1 MTENISAFADFVGGA
16 DLKSA
21 YVHSFGPIADKTVY
35 SSASYGI
42 DMRPQF
48 ETALKAGVAK
58 LKAQMTTS
66 GGAGTA
72 GYAMIPIYVDPKV
85 VDITRKYTPLVEI
98 LPRVTNM
105 GITADYNKI
114 TAKGGAFAAAED
126 APLAETNTTYDRA
139 STAIKYLYAVGR
151 VTGQSQAA
159 QPSYLLA
166 GFLPGSGATGPF
178 SDQGASNAIQ
188 QEVLVKT
195 RELRELE
202 ENLLI
207 NGNASTSY
215 TSSPNGTEFDGI
227 ATLMSTTNQL
237 DKSGADIAIEDVM
250 TQAAVA
256 FANGGRPNLGITDG
270 YTYNALLKQLT
281 QKIGYLQ
288 SSEKVFWGFSTIV
301 VHTIVG
307 SIPIIPSM
315 FMGYSSA
322 SRKLFLL
329 DLSVVEVRVLQDVTY
344 QEFGVVNDSKK
355 FMLKLYETLIIR
367 ATTFCAQVV
376 GIK

>member
-1 MTENISAFADFVGGA
+1 MTENQSAIAEIASGVS
-16 DLKSA
+16 LKSA
-21 YVHSFGPIADKTVY
+21 YSHSFGNLGDNTRY
-35 SSASYGI
+35 QDASFSV

-48 ETALKAGVAK
+48 ESTLKSGMAK

-72 GYAMIPIYVDPKV
+72 GYAMIPIYVDPKI
-85 VDITRKYTPLVEI
+85 VDITRKYTPLVEL

-114 TAKGGAFAAAED
+114 TAKGGAYAAAED
-126 APLAETNTTYDRA
+126 AALPETNTTYDRV
-139 STAIKYLYAVGR
+139 STSIKYLYAVGR

-159 QPSYLLA
+159 QPSYMLA

-207 NGNASTSY
+207 NGNATTSF
-215 TSSPNGTEFDGI
+215 TSAPNGAEFDGI
-227 ATLMSTTNQL
+227 STLMSTTNGL
-237 DKSGADIAIEDVM
+237 NKSATAISIEDVQ
-250 TQAAVA
+250 TQASVA
-256 FANGGRPNLGITDG
+256 FAAGGRPNLGVTDG
-270 YTYNALLKQLT
+270 YTYNALLTQLG

-288 SSEKVFWGFSTIV
+288 STEKVFWGFSTIV
-301 VHTIVG
+301 VNTIVG
-307 SIPIIPSM
+307 QIPIIPSM
-315 FMGYSSA
+315 FMAYASG

-344 QEFGVVNDSKK
+344 QEVAVVNDSKK
-355 FMLKLYETLIIR
+355 FFLKLYECLIIR
-367 ATTFCAQVV
+367 ATSFCASVY
-376 GIK
+376 GIA